1 MNYDFDTIIDRH
13 DANSIVIFDRQD
25 ITRFGIETLI
35 SKMYHGEQAFK
46 ISVADTKDALVH
58 YLVSHPDSLAVID
71 YALSD
76 MNSAT
81 SLMNISVR
89 FPQTRWI
96 LFSDELSE
104 QFLHKIVC
112 SDAFSIVLK
121 NSDLQEIKTAISSA
135 LDGQVFICAQVKE
148 LLSMSDRGKGV
159 PEVLT
164 LTEKEILRE
173 MFFGKTA
180 KEIATARNISLHTV
194 ITHRKNIYR
203 KLEVNNAQEASRY
216 ALRAGIVN
224 TSDYYI

>member
-1 MNYDFDTIIDRH
+1 
-13 DANSIVIFDRQD
+13 
-25 ITRFGIETLI
+25 
-35 SKMYHGEQAFK
+35 
-46 ISVADTKDALVH
+46 
-58 YLVSHPDSLAVID
+58 
-71 YALSD
+71 
-76 MNSAT
+76 
-81 SLMNISVR
+81 
-89 FPQTRWI
+89 
-96 LFSDELSE
+96 
-104 QFLHKIVC
+104 
-112 SDAFSIVLK
+112 
-121 NSDLQEIKTAISSA
+121 LQEIKTAISSA